1 MLSWPN
7 GSLPG
12 FGTKSYDYWV
22 RTKKRFVFST
32 REIFLTSKAPFSASQ
47 AFKFVTNEKLN
58 LLGKN
63 DLFVYRDKREK

>member
-12 FGTKSYDYWV
+12 FGTNSYDYWV

-32 REIFLTSKAPFSASQ
+32 KEIFLTSKAQFDDGTGCLAWCEVPVAESIPAE
-47 AFKFVTNEKLN
+47 NE
-58 LLGKN
+58 
-63 DLFVYRDKREK
+63 FMCR